1 MEDNVFSEGDGSEEV
16 QKSGT
21 GEDGDRAEDKTP
33 SQPSSSTKVSN
44 NRATFSAF
52 LLCGQ
57 QSRLHRLQSQHCG
70 WSLEAGV
77 FGIGEVRSEASA
89 AVLSQWHNRGEWYQ
103 ATVSFVWF

>member
-1 MEDNVFSEGDGSEEV
+1 MEDNVFSEGDGYEEV

-33 SQPSSSTKVSN
+33 SQPSTSTKVSN
-44 NRATFSAF
+44 NHAGF
-52 LLCGQ
+52 LSFPQQ

-77 FGIGEVRSEASA
+77 FGIGEVRSE
-89 AVLSQWHNRGEWYQ
+89 E
-103 ATVSFVWF
+103 

>member
-33 SQPSSSTKVSN
+33 SQPSTSTKVSN

-52 LLCGQ
+52 L
-57 QSRLHRLQSQHCG
+57 SS
-70 WSLEAGV
+70 SLVCTDSSHNIVAGHWRR
-77 FGIGEVRSEASA
+77 GCL
-89 AVLSQWHNRGEWYQ
+89 VLAR
-103 ATVSFVWF
+103 

>member
-21 GEDGDRAEDKTP
+21 GEDGDRAKDKTP

-44 NRATFSAF
+44 NRAAFSAF

-70 WSLEAGV
+70 WSLEAGGV
-77 FGIGEVRSEASA
+77 
-89 AVLSQWHNRGEWYQ
+89 WYWRGEE
-103 ATVSFVWF
+103 

>member
-21 GEDGDRAEDKTP
+21 GEDGDRAGDKTP

-44 NRATFSAF
+44 NRAAFSAF

-70 WSLEAGV
+70 WSLAHWRRGV

-89 AVLSQWHNRGEWYQ
+89 AVLSQ
-103 ATVSFVWF
+103 

>member
-44 NRATFSAF
+44 NHAGF
-52 LLCGQ
+52 LSFPPL
-57 QSRLHRLQSQHCG
+57 R
-70 WSLEAGV
+70 
-77 FGIGEVRSEASA
+77 A
-89 AVLSQWHNRGEWYQ
+89 AVSSAQTPVTTLWLVTGGGGCLVLAR
-103 ATVSFVWF
+103 

>member
-21 GEDGDRAEDKTP
+21 GEDGDRAGDKTP

-52 LLCGQ
+52 LLCG
-57 QSRLHRLQSQHCG
+57 
-70 WSLEAGV
+70 
-77 FGIGEVRSEASA
+77 
-89 AVLSQWHNRGEWYQ
+89 
-103 ATVSFVWF
+103 